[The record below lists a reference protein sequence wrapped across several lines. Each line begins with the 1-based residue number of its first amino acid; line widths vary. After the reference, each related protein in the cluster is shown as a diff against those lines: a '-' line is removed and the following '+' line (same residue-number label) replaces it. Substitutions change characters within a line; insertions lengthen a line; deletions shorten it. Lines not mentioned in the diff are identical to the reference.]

1 MVSVGVW
8 IISGGVWHMSGG
20 VKMPYDAM
28 SRNAH
33 MKLDEIKKLN
43 HPILDL
49 NDVFCVQGD

>member
-1 MVSVGVW
+1 
-8 IISGGVWHMSGG
+8 MSETDLDRFSF
-20 VKMPYDAM
+20 VQVYLELKRYVEV
-28 SRNAH
+28 SRNAY